1 MGFMDKLKETA
12 GKAAEKAGAMKDSA
26 MDTYGKM
33 KEANEQKKA
42 EKPAEKKAEP
52 KAAEKKPAKKAPAK
66 KKAED
71 AE

>member
-42 EKPAEKKAEP
+42 EK
-52 KAAEKKPAKKAPAK
+52 
-66 KKAED
+66 
-71 AE
+71 